1 MNQHTE
7 RDLAEAMRHCEA
19 EPIHQLSAIQAH
31 GLLLVI
37 STDVPRTILQASE
50 NLPQF
55 FAHSAESMLGAPL
68 HHLLD
73 SEALLKLEQVLEIIR
88 GSEAVSAV
96 IRIQSAIG
104 KQDFQ
109 LRAFLSDDMY
119 VLEFTLED
127 DLTQHENL
135 QDLLSLMQLGITSS
149 ELDIGIDG
157 YFEQIAS
164 ILQTLTGY
172 DRVLVY
178 RFDSNWD
185 GEVIAESRQHYAE
198 SYMGLHFPASD
209 IPPQA
214 RQLYTLNLIRHVAD
228 ISVSPV
234 LLVPSNNPNTGRPLD
249 MTHASLRSF
258 SPVHIQ
264 YLMNMGVK
272 ASMSISL
279 LQNGRLWGLIAC
291 HHLSAKRLSS
301 ALKEA
306 CALLGRMVS
315 IKLTAIEAHEQRSL
329 VNKSAYLTG
338 QLLKF
343 ISTDSE
349 AVLMERLLPRLLNLF
364 EASGVVL
371 RIEGTYYVLGECPSE
386 PCLDDLISWI
396 SNQAETGGFCTE
408 QLSAIYPVADSAL
421 PAGILAAPI
430 SKDMRS
436 CILWLR
442 IEKPK
447 TVTWAGKAEKLVY
460 SDEQG
465 LLRLSP
471 RHSFASWNETWRGRS
486 SPWLPVEQGIAYPLA
501 AALTE
506 SLSQKNQMHQVL
518 TKQKLAE
525 VELRLAASAFES
537 QEGIVVTDPQG
548 IILRVNT
555 AFVHITGYQAEECIG
570 KNPSLLK
577 SWRHDQAFYR
587 EMWQKLLRD
596 GAWKGEIWNKRKNGD
611 IYAQHLTITAVK
623 DADGKVKHFVGS
635 YLDICE
641 TKAAQAEIERLAFY
655 DPLTGLPNRRYL
667 LDRLKPALASSART
681 GLHGAVL
688 FIDLDNFKTLND
700 TLGHDQ
706 GDVLLKQVASRLTG
720 CIREGD
726 TLARLGG
733 DEFIIMLENLA
744 ENALDSAALTEI
756 VAHKIIATLSQP
768 YGLAGRSFISTP
780 SIGATLFNDQQTVS
794 EELLKEAD
802 IAMYE
807 AKKAGRNTVRFFDPN
822 MQKVILARAT
832 LEADLRL
839 AISDQQFV
847 LYYQLQIDQQHCA
860 IGAEVLIRWLHPQSG
875 LISPITFIPL
885 AEETGLIVPIGE
897 WVLEMVCRQIRLW
910 QNDPLFSKLEVA
922 VNVSPRQFR
931 QANFVE
937 NLQALLITYEI
948 NPLRLKLELTENIL
962 VEDIEAVVTIMN
974 QLKQLGIQFSLDD
987 FGTGYSSLQYLKRLP
1002 LDQLKIDRS
1011 FVQDMEFDDNDQAIV
1026 RTIIAM
1032 ALALDLNV
1040 IAEGVESLQQKEL
1053 LKNYGCGNFQG
1064 FLFSHPLPV
1073 AAFETLVKG
1082 QMTIAPVPDWN
1093 LKHD

>member
-1 MNQHTE
+1 
-7 RDLAEAMRHCEA
+7 
-19 EPIHQLSAIQAH
+19 
-31 GLLLVI
+31 
-37 STDVPRTILQASE
+37 
-50 NLPQF
+50 
-55 FAHSAESMLGAPL
+55 
-68 HHLLD
+68 
-73 SEALLKLEQVLEIIR
+73 
-88 GSEAVSAV
+88 
-96 IRIQSAIG
+96 
-104 KQDFQ
+104 
-109 LRAFLSDDMY
+109 
-119 VLEFTLED
+119 
-127 DLTQHENL
+127 
-135 QDLLSLMQLGITSS
+135 
-149 ELDIGIDG
+149 
-157 YFEQIAS
+157 
-164 ILQTLTGY
+164 
-172 DRVLVY
+172 
-178 RFDSNWD
+178 
-185 GEVIAESRQHYAE
+185 
-198 SYMGLHFPASD
+198 
-209 IPPQA
+209 
-214 RQLYTLNLIRHVAD
+214 
-228 ISVSPV
+228 
-234 LLVPSNNPNTGRPLD
+234 
-249 MTHASLRSF
+249 
-258 SPVHIQ
+258 
-264 YLMNMGVK
+264 
-272 ASMSISL
+272 
-279 LQNGRLWGLIAC
+279 
-291 HHLSAKRLSS
+291 
-301 ALKEA
+301 
-306 CALLGRMVS
+306 
-315 IKLTAIEAHEQRSL
+315 
-329 VNKSAYLTG
+329 
-338 QLLKF
+338 
-343 ISTDSE
+343 
-349 AVLMERLLPRLLNLF
+349 
-364 EASGVVL
+364 
-371 RIEGTYYVLGECPSE
+371 
-386 PCLDDLISWI
+386 
-396 SNQAETGGFCTE
+396 
-408 QLSAIYPVADSAL
+408 
-421 PAGILAAPI
+421 
-430 SKDMRS
+430 MRS
-436 CILWLR
+436 CIIWLR

-465 LLRLSP
+465 FLRLSP

-486 SPWLPVEQGIAYPLA
+486 SQWLPVEQGIAYPLA

-681 GLHGAVL
+681 GIHGAVL

-974 QLKQLGIQFSLDD
+974 QLKQMGIQFSLDD

>member
-1 MNQHTE
+1 
-7 RDLAEAMRHCEA
+7 
-19 EPIHQLSAIQAH
+19 
-31 GLLLVI
+31 
-37 STDVPRTILQASE
+37 
-50 NLPQF
+50 
-55 FAHSAESMLGAPL
+55 
-68 HHLLD
+68 
-73 SEALLKLEQVLEIIR
+73 
-88 GSEAVSAV
+88 
-96 IRIQSAIG
+96 
-104 KQDFQ
+104 
-109 LRAFLSDDMY
+109 
-119 VLEFTLED
+119 
-127 DLTQHENL
+127 
-135 QDLLSLMQLGITSS
+135 
-149 ELDIGIDG
+149 
-157 YFEQIAS
+157 
-164 ILQTLTGY
+164 
-172 DRVLVY
+172 
-178 RFDSNWD
+178 
-185 GEVIAESRQHYAE
+185 
-198 SYMGLHFPASD
+198 
-209 IPPQA
+209 
-214 RQLYTLNLIRHVAD
+214 
-228 ISVSPV
+228 
-234 LLVPSNNPNTGRPLD
+234 
-249 MTHASLRSF
+249 
-258 SPVHIQ
+258 
-264 YLMNMGVK
+264 
-272 ASMSISL
+272 
-279 LQNGRLWGLIAC
+279 
-291 HHLSAKRLSS
+291 
-301 ALKEA
+301 
-306 CALLGRMVS
+306 
-315 IKLTAIEAHEQRSL
+315 
-329 VNKSAYLTG
+329 
-338 QLLKF
+338 
-343 ISTDSE
+343 
-349 AVLMERLLPRLLNLF
+349 
-364 EASGVVL
+364 
-371 RIEGTYYVLGECPSE
+371 
-386 PCLDDLISWI
+386 LISWI
-396 SNQAETGGFCTE
+396 GNQAETGGFCTE

-465 LLRLSP
+465 FLRLSP

-974 QLKQLGIQFSLDD
+974 QLKQMGIQFSLDD

>member
-1 MNQHTE
+1 
-7 RDLAEAMRHCEA
+7 
-19 EPIHQLSAIQAH
+19 
-31 GLLLVI
+31 
-37 STDVPRTILQASE
+37 
-50 NLPQF
+50 
-55 FAHSAESMLGAPL
+55 
-68 HHLLD
+68 
-73 SEALLKLEQVLEIIR
+73 
-88 GSEAVSAV
+88 
-96 IRIQSAIG
+96 
-104 KQDFQ
+104 
-109 LRAFLSDDMY
+109 
-119 VLEFTLED
+119 
-127 DLTQHENL
+127 
-135 QDLLSLMQLGITSS
+135 
-149 ELDIGIDG
+149 
-157 YFEQIAS
+157 
-164 ILQTLTGY
+164 
-172 DRVLVY
+172 
-178 RFDSNWD
+178 
-185 GEVIAESRQHYAE
+185 
-198 SYMGLHFPASD
+198 
-209 IPPQA
+209 
-214 RQLYTLNLIRHVAD
+214 
-228 ISVSPV
+228 
-234 LLVPSNNPNTGRPLD
+234 
-249 MTHASLRSF
+249 
-258 SPVHIQ
+258 
-264 YLMNMGVK
+264 
-272 ASMSISL
+272 
-279 LQNGRLWGLIAC
+279 
-291 HHLSAKRLSS
+291 
-301 ALKEA
+301 
-306 CALLGRMVS
+306 
-315 IKLTAIEAHEQRSL
+315 
-329 VNKSAYLTG
+329 
-338 QLLKF
+338 
-343 ISTDSE
+343 
-349 AVLMERLLPRLLNLF
+349 
-364 EASGVVL
+364 
-371 RIEGTYYVLGECPSE
+371 
-386 PCLDDLISWI
+386 
-396 SNQAETGGFCTE
+396 
-408 QLSAIYPVADSAL
+408 
-421 PAGILAAPI
+421 
-430 SKDMRS
+430 
-436 CILWLR
+436 
-442 IEKPK
+442 
-447 TVTWAGKAEKLVY
+447 
-460 SDEQG
+460 
-465 LLRLSP
+465 LRLSP

-1082 QMTIAPVPDWN
+1082 QMPIAPVPDWK
-1093 LKHD
+1093 LKYD

>member
-1 MNQHTE
+1 M
-7 RDLAEAMRHCEA
+7 
-19 EPIHQLSAIQAH
+19 
-31 GLLLVI
+31 
-37 STDVPRTILQASE
+37 
-50 NLPQF
+50 
-55 FAHSAESMLGAPL
+55 
-68 HHLLD
+68 
-73 SEALLKLEQVLEIIR
+73 
-88 GSEAVSAV
+88 
-96 IRIQSAIG
+96 
-104 KQDFQ
+104 
-109 LRAFLSDDMY
+109 
-119 VLEFTLED
+119 
-127 DLTQHENL
+127 
-135 QDLLSLMQLGITSS
+135 
-149 ELDIGIDG
+149 
-157 YFEQIAS
+157 
-164 ILQTLTGY
+164 
-172 DRVLVY
+172 
-178 RFDSNWD
+178 
-185 GEVIAESRQHYAE
+185 
-198 SYMGLHFPASD
+198 
-209 IPPQA
+209 
-214 RQLYTLNLIRHVAD
+214 
-228 ISVSPV
+228 
-234 LLVPSNNPNTGRPLD
+234 
-249 MTHASLRSF
+249 
-258 SPVHIQ
+258 
-264 YLMNMGVK
+264 
-272 ASMSISL
+272 
-279 LQNGRLWGLIAC
+279 
-291 HHLSAKRLSS
+291 
-301 ALKEA
+301 
-306 CALLGRMVS
+306 
-315 IKLTAIEAHEQRSL
+315 
-329 VNKSAYLTG
+329 
-338 QLLKF
+338 
-343 ISTDSE
+343 
-349 AVLMERLLPRLLNLF
+349 
-364 EASGVVL
+364 
-371 RIEGTYYVLGECPSE
+371 
-386 PCLDDLISWI
+386 
-396 SNQAETGGFCTE
+396 
-408 QLSAIYPVADSAL
+408 
-421 PAGILAAPI
+421 
-430 SKDMRS
+430 
-436 CILWLR
+436 
-442 IEKPK
+442 
-447 TVTWAGKAEKLVY
+447 
-460 SDEQG
+460 
-465 LLRLSP
+465 RLSP

-623 DADGKVKHFVGS
+623 DADGQVKHFVGS

>member
-1 MNQHTE
+1 
-7 RDLAEAMRHCEA
+7 
-19 EPIHQLSAIQAH
+19 
-31 GLLLVI
+31 
-37 STDVPRTILQASE
+37 
-50 NLPQF
+50 
-55 FAHSAESMLGAPL
+55 
-68 HHLLD
+68 
-73 SEALLKLEQVLEIIR
+73 
-88 GSEAVSAV
+88 
-96 IRIQSAIG
+96 
-104 KQDFQ
+104 
-109 LRAFLSDDMY
+109 
-119 VLEFTLED
+119 
-127 DLTQHENL
+127 
-135 QDLLSLMQLGITSS
+135 
-149 ELDIGIDG
+149 
-157 YFEQIAS
+157 
-164 ILQTLTGY
+164 
-172 DRVLVY
+172 
-178 RFDSNWD
+178 
-185 GEVIAESRQHYAE
+185 
-198 SYMGLHFPASD
+198 
-209 IPPQA
+209 
-214 RQLYTLNLIRHVAD
+214 
-228 ISVSPV
+228 
-234 LLVPSNNPNTGRPLD
+234 
-249 MTHASLRSF
+249 
-258 SPVHIQ
+258 
-264 YLMNMGVK
+264 
-272 ASMSISL
+272 
-279 LQNGRLWGLIAC
+279 
-291 HHLSAKRLSS
+291 
-301 ALKEA
+301 
-306 CALLGRMVS
+306 
-315 IKLTAIEAHEQRSL
+315 
-329 VNKSAYLTG
+329 
-338 QLLKF
+338 
-343 ISTDSE
+343 
-349 AVLMERLLPRLLNLF
+349 
-364 EASGVVL
+364 
-371 RIEGTYYVLGECPSE
+371 
-386 PCLDDLISWI
+386 
-396 SNQAETGGFCTE
+396 
-408 QLSAIYPVADSAL
+408 
-421 PAGILAAPI
+421 
-430 SKDMRS
+430 
-436 CILWLR
+436 
-442 IEKPK
+442 
-447 TVTWAGKAEKLVY
+447 
-460 SDEQG
+460 
-465 LLRLSP
+465 
-471 RHSFASWNETWRGRS
+471 
-486 SPWLPVEQGIAYPLA
+486 
-501 AALTE
+501 
-506 SLSQKNQMHQVL
+506 
-518 TKQKLAE
+518 
-525 VELRLAASAFES
+525 
-537 QEGIVVTDPQG
+537 
-548 IILRVNT
+548 
-555 AFVHITGYQAEECIG
+555 
-570 KNPSLLK
+570 
-577 SWRHDQAFYR
+577 
-587 EMWQKLLRD
+587 
-596 GAWKGEIWNKRKNGD
+596 
-611 IYAQHLTITAVK
+611 
-623 DADGKVKHFVGS
+623 VKHFVGS

-885 AEETGLIVPIGE
+885 AEETGLIIPIGE